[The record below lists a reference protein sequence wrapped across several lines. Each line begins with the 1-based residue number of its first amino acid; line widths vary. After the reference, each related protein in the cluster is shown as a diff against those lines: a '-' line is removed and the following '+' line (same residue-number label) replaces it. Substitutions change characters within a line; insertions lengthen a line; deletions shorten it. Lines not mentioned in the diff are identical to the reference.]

1 MCVVITN
8 MDFANLGNHVENIM
22 RRKYVKVNLEKLVSV
37 HLDILKS
44 ADTSETLEDASLVSG
59 VILDTLRISKALI
72 ILKSV
77 L

>member
-8 MDFANLGNHVENIM
+8 VDFANLGNHVENII
-22 RRKYVKVNLEKLVSV
+22 RRKYVKINLVKLVSV

-44 ADTSETLEDASLVSG
+44 ADTSETLEDARLVSG
-59 VILDTLRISKALI
+59 VILDTMRIFKALI

>member
-8 MDFANLGNHVENIM
+8 VDFANLGNHVENIM
-22 RRKYVKVNLEKLVSV
+22 RRKYVKINLVKLMFV

-44 ADTSETLEDASLVSG
+44 ADTSETLEDARLVSG